1 MYAILII
8 LVLLIMLVG
17 LIGSLIPLLPGTPLI
32 FLGALLY
39 AVFTGFEKVDGW
51 MLAGLG
57 GLTAFTLII
66 DYIAATLGAR
76 RLGASWAGAVGAF
89 LGAILG
95 FLLIVPVGALFA
107 PLGVIIGAVAG
118 AVAGELLMSRRM
130 APAVK
135 AGFGSFVGVIGG
147 MVVRV
152 AVALAMIAIFL
163 LAVFGCAGLGP
174 MQTLE
179 MEASSEEAFLR
190 HLTALTEAP
199 EDSSACWI
207 VLGRAEPL
215 RGRSGRDEG
224 VRELAA
230 SVADAENEI
239 LVQLG
244 ERLSFGPFEHLLGR
258 TVVALGRFEPCA
270 QEAGGEP
277 GCRFRATE
285 AIPAHEFFELT
296 LSGEELILTVQNH
309 FSRPLHGLFVLL
321 PRGGHLVSE
330 DEPARHLAHLAR
342 GGTARASWRLRA
354 IGEVKRMPS
363 LRLLVTEPLGVLHL
377 AFPEPG
383 AEWRSEGHPPGPL
396 PLTPVSSCAIL

>member
-51 MLAGLG
+51 MLASLG

-66 DYIAATLGAR
+66 DYVAAILGAR
-76 RLGASWAGAVGAF
+76 RLGATWVGAVGAF

-95 FLLIVPVGALFA
+95 FLFVVPVGAVFA

-118 AVAGELLMSRRM
+118 AVAGELFMSRRM

-135 AGFGSFVGVIGG
+135 AGFGSFLGVIGA

-152 AVALAMIAIFL
+152 AVALAMIAVFL
-163 LAVFGCAGLGP
+163 FAVFGCAGLRP

-179 MEASSEEAFLR
+179 MAALSEEAFLQQ
-190 HLTALTEAP
+190 LAVLKTVP
-199 EDSSACWI
+199 EDSSVCWI
-207 VLGRAEPL
+207 VLGRVEPL
-215 RGRSGRDEG
+215 SDRSGPTASGSRNGEREAAQGGEG
-224 VRELAA
+224 VPELSA
-230 SVADAENEI
+230 SEADAEDEI

-244 ERLSFGPFEHLLGR
+244 DRVALGPFEHLVGR
-258 TVVALGRFEPCA
+258 TVAALGRFEPCA
-270 QEAGGEP
+270 PERGGER
-277 GCRFRATE
+277 GRRFRAHE
-285 AIPAHEFFELT
+285 VVPADEIFVLT
-296 LSGEELILTVQNH
+296 LSEGGLVLTVQNH

-342 GGTARASWRLRA
+342 GGSGRASWRLRA

-363 LRLLVTEPLGVLHL
+363 LRLLVSEPSGIMRL

-383 AEWRSEGHPPGPL
+383 AE
-396 PLTPVSSCAIL
+396 